1 MVADI
6 EIRPDGDELGHDAV
20 RQALSVIDKALATML
35 NRELVS
41 SREVADLLLDLRL
54 ILTAEEIASS

>member
-6 EIRPDGDELGHDAV
+6 EIRPDGDQLGNDAV
-20 RQALSVIDKALATML
+20 HQALSVIDKALATMM

-41 SREVADLLLDLRL
+41 SREMADLLLDLRL
-54 ILTAEEIASS
+54 VLTTEEIASS